1 MSKSKNEIEPIFR
14 STFDPVTDGDG
25 FLINQKNLISQ
36 EVSGN
41 SLLVLRTSKSSTNNT
56 KAAKDIFNLKLPGAL
71 EMTNGDNDS
80 RCFWISPDEFWVL
93 LKPNHKMEIEEKLA
107 SLPAGV
113 SISDNSGAYGI
124 LEFTGDQTNNL
135 LARWM
140 SYDIESSLLD
150 GKAVSTTFGQA
161 PVFVYRDKK
170 SLFMMVRHSFSHY
183 VAGLL
188 KDSAKRL

>member
-1 MSKSKNEIEPIFR
+1 MSDSKNKIEPIFR
-14 STFDPVTDGDG
+14 STFDPVTDADG
-25 FLINQKNLISQ
+25 FLINQKNLTSQ
-36 EVSGN
+36 EVCGN
-41 SLLVLRTSKSSTNNT
+41 SLLVLRTSTSSKNNS
-56 KAAKDIFNLKLPGAL
+56 KVSKDLFNIKLPDVL
-71 EMTNGDNDS
+71 EITTGINDS
-80 RCFWISPDEFWVL
+80 KCFWISPDEFWVL
-93 LKPNHKMEIEEKLA
+93 LKPHHKVEIEGNLS
-107 SLPAGV
+107 SLPKGI

-140 SYDIESSLLD
+140 SYDIESSLMD

>member
-56 KAAKDIFNLKLPGAL
+56 KAAKDFFNLKLPGAL

-80 RCFWISPDEFWVL
+80 KCFWISPDEF
-93 LKPNHKMEIEEKLA
+93 
-107 SLPAGV
+107 G
-113 SISDNSGAYGI
+113 
-124 LEFTGDQTNNL
+124 FC
-135 LARWM
+135 
-140 SYDIESSLLD
+140 
-150 GKAVSTTFGQA
+150 
-161 PVFVYRDKK
+161 
-170 SLFMMVRHSFSHY
+170 
-183 VAGLL
+183 
-188 KDSAKRL
+188 

>member
-140 SYDIESSLLD
+140 SYDIEDSLKD

-161 PVFVYRDKK
+161 PVFVYRYKQ

-183 VAGLL
+183 VARLL

>member
-1 MSKSKNEIEPIFR
+1 MSDSKNKIEPIFR
-14 STFDPVTDGDG
+14 STFDPVTDIDG
-25 FLINQKNLISQ
+25 FLINQKNLTAQ
-36 EVSGN
+36 EVFGN
-41 SLLVLRTSKSSTNNT
+41 SLFVLRTSTSSKNNF
-56 KAAKDIFNLKLPGAL
+56 KVAKDLFNIKLPDVL
-71 EMTNGDNDS
+71 EITTGINDS
-80 RCFWISPDEFWVL
+80 KCFWISPDEFWVL
-93 LKPNHKMEIEEKLA
+93 LKPHHKVEIEGNLS
-107 SLPAGV
+107 SLPKGI

-124 LEFTGDQTNNL
+124 LEFTGDQANNL

-140 SYDIESSLLD
+140 SYDIESSLMD

>member
-1 MSKSKNEIEPIFR
+1 MSDSKNKIEPIFR
-14 STFDPVTDGDG
+14 STFDPVTDADG
-25 FLINQKNLISQ
+25 FLINQKNLTSQ
-36 EVSGN
+36 EVCGN
-41 SLLVLRTSKSSTNNT
+41 SLLVLRTSTSSKNNS
-56 KAAKDIFNLKLPGAL
+56 KVSKDLFNIKLPDVL
-71 EMTNGDNDS
+71 EITTGINDS
-80 RCFWISPDEFWVL
+80 KCFWISPDEFWVL
-93 LKPNHKMEIEEKLA
+93 LKPHHKVEIEGNLS
-107 SLPAGV
+107 SLPKGI

-124 LEFTGDQTNNL
+124 LEFTGDQANNL

-140 SYDIESSLLD
+140 SYDIESSLMD